1 MECKHGSDEEYNGPC
16 TLCLRDE
23 RRQHKEAESEHE
35 KEYAVLRAQLAEKTA
50 ECERLRWSDAACDK
64 CAAENTAEKATLRVQ
79 LAAAQK
85 DCVKVMSVVDHA
97 LTYIERHM
105 TPPSIEG
112 YNPALANLKRIL
124 KEAALAA
131 GKG

>member
-1 MECKHGSDEEYNGPC
+1 MECKHRSDEEYNGPC

-50 ECERLRWSDAACDK
+50 ECERLRRESAEAFVKWHDKAFPNHESLRTKCEVFVSEECGGFARDLAKAEEAAK
-64 CAAENTAEKATLRVQ
+64 
-79 LAAAQK
+79 
-85 DCVKVMSVVDHA
+85 VK
-97 LTYIERHM
+97 R
-105 TPPSIEG
+105 
-112 YNPALANLKRIL
+112 
-124 KEAALAA
+124 AALAA